1 MVCLLHGEAM
11 TDTTREYL
19 QNISRYPLLTAT
31 QEIVLSRKVQR
42 YMELRQLDGERTPE
56 EKRQIKAGIKARDAI
71 VNCNLRL
78 VVHIA
83 KRYTS
88 RLKSSNMEL
97 MDLVQEGSFG
107 LQRAAEL
114 FDAARGY
121 KFSTYAY
128 WWIRQALQR
137 AIDTKE
143 RLIRVPQQVIDRGYR
158 ALRLESEFMQA
169 NGRKPTKVEL
179 AALMGITL
187 DQLMALL
194 DCNAVHQSLDVLIT
208 DDGNPL
214 LDLIAS
220 PTEELYESDYDKEH
234 LQLAM
239 FYLSDKEQDLIN
251 KRYGLGIDEP
261 EPLMLAKIAA
271 QHGVSRERVRQKID
285 TACRKLRLMMQEY
298 AFPPRAC

>member
-1 MVCLLHGEAM
+1 M
-11 TDTTREYL
+11 TDSTREYL
-19 QNISRYPLLTAT
+19 QSIGRYPLLTAT
-31 QEIVLSRKVQR
+31 QEIQLSRKVQR
-42 YMELRQLDGERTPE
+42 YMELRDLDGERTPE
-56 EKRQIKAGIKARDAI
+56 EKRQIKAGLKARDAM

-78 VVHIA
+78 VIHIA
-83 KRYTS
+83 KRYVS
-88 RLKSSNMEL
+88 RLRSSNMEL

-107 LQRAAEL
+107 LSRAVEK

-128 WWIRQALQR
+128 WWIRQSLQR

-143 RLIRVPQQVIDRGYR
+143 RLIRVPQQMIDRGYR

-194 DCNAVHQSLDVLIT
+194 DCNVTHQSLDVLIT

-261 EPLMLAKIAA
+261 EPMVLSLIAA
-271 QHGVSRERVRQKID
+271 QHNVSRERVRQKID

-298 AFPPRAC
+298 TFPPRAC

>member
-1 MVCLLHGEAM
+1 M

-31 QEIVLSRKVQR
+31 QEIVLSRKVRR
-42 YMELRQLDGERTPE
+42 YMELRQLDGERTPAE
-56 EKRQIKAGIKARDAI
+56 QRQIKAGIKARDAI

-78 VVHIA
+78 VIHIA

-88 RLKSSNMEL
+88 RLKSNNMEL

-114 FDAARGY
+114 FDPERGY

-137 AIDTKE
+137 AIDRFE
-143 RLIRVPQQVIDRGYR
+143 RLIRVPQQIIDRAFR
-158 ALRLESEFMQA
+158 ALRLESEFYAA

-187 DQLMALL
+187 DQLMVLL

-220 PTEELYESDYDKEH
+220 PDAELQESDFHREH
-234 LQLAM
+234 LQMALSA
-239 FYLSDKEQDLIN
+239 LSDNDQDLIN
-251 KRYGLGIDEP
+251 KRYGLGPDEP
-261 EPLMLAKIAA
+261 EPLALSKIAA
-271 QHGVSRERVRQKID
+271 QCDGVSRERVRQRISI
-285 TACRKLRLMMQEY
+285 ACNKLKLIMTEY
-298 AFPPRAC
+298 TFPQRAS

>member
-1 MVCLLHGEAM
+1 MVCLLRGEAM

-19 QNISRYPLLTAT
+19 QSIGRYPLLTAT
-31 QEIVLSRKVQR
+31 QEIQLSRKVQR
-42 YMELRQLDGERTPE
+42 YMELRALDGERTPE

-83 KRYTS
+83 KRYTG
-88 RLKSSNMEL
+88 RLRSNSMEL
-97 MDLVQEGSFG
+97 MDLIQEGCFG

-114 FDAARGY
+114 FDASRGY

-137 AIDTKE
+137 AIDTRE
-143 RLIRVPQQVIDRGYR
+143 RLIRVPQQVLDRAFK
-158 ALRLESEFMQA
+158 ALRMESEFMQA

-187 DQLMALL
+187 DQLLALL
-194 DCNAVHQSLDVLIT
+194 DCNVTHQSLDVLIT

-261 EPLMLAKIAA
+261 VPLVLSKIAA
-271 QHGVSRERVRQKID
+271 QHNVSRERVRQKID

-298 AFPPRAC
+298 TFPPRSC